1 MLEYCWLFA
10 LLLRSA
16 RYFPGAEGKWTP
28 LPAISPPSSCFLRVF
43 SIRGLRLYFPA
54 LVPWVVQSASLPAVC
69 PVYLCTNVRLR
80 GATCHSACPIL
91 HHSESGPLGLS
102 VLDCRAAGSASGRTA
117 CPVRPT
123 LCQARSRHG
132 HSSPLCPRPIST
144 PPTGLNVCFFFIYL
158 VSDFLA
164 IRFSVSSG
172 CVRRRSVSTYVTIL
186 VLLDPFL

>member
-1 MLEYCWLFA
+1 MRW
-10 LLLRSA
+10 S
-16 RYFPGAEGKWTP
+16 PGSRH
-28 LPAISPPSSCFLRVF
+28 LSCF
-43 SIRGLRLYFPA
+43 ICECG
-54 LVPWVVQSASLPAVC
+54 ASGYATRHTAC
-69 PVYLCTNVRLR
+69 PVLC
-80 GATCHSACPIL
+80 
-91 HHSESGPLGLS
+91 HSESGPLGLS

-164 IRFSVSSG
+164 VRFSVSSG
-172 CVRRRSVSTYVTIL
+172 CVRRRSVSTYAAIL
-186 VLLDPFL
+186 VLRCSPFHSWYWLCFFLIS